1 MWSVEHFLCIW
12 SCCEKHEKVLGSCK
26 HQLTQD
32 FNDKLKGSVMTN
44 GQKIA
49 LVIKLKLN
57 IIEKKEDGGVAI
69 IS

>member
-1 MWSVEHFLCIW
+1 
-12 SCCEKHEKVLGSCK
+12 
-26 HQLTQD
+26 
-32 FNDKLKGSVMTN
+32 MTN